1 MYKIR
6 IIYVNDMMKL
16 KTKDKSLE
24 QAVVIFL
31 AILSYLFFEK
41 MLKTESYILLLK
53 CRITNDIKMLPL
65 TLNPCSM

>member
-41 MLKTESYILLLK
+41 
-53 CRITNDIKMLPL
+53 C
-65 TLNPCSM
+65 